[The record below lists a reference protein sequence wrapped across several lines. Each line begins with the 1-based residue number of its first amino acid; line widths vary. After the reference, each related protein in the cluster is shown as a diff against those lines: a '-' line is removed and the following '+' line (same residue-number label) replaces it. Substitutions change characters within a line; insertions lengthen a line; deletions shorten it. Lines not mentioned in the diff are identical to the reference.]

1 MSIRN
6 MFKQFFKKDIQK
18 RISKIDYWK
27 QLEFFELFDDLHLAE
42 QLLNENKLNPSIGF
56 EEFKGQFI
64 EELCEVD
71 GDNVA
76 DFTRIWEWFNPNN
89 KWDVIMGNVGKDLG
103 LRIFYRTDRWKRNQE
118 FLPETIVSLNNEIGV
133 VLKGNDDTDALGLIM
148 WDSPEEKD
156 VEDWRGLFGSFLQIG
171 GKVIEQDYKLKFI
184 NRDGTLKNHVHDS

>member
-1 MSIRN
+1 MSIKN
-6 MFKQFFKKDIQK
+6 IFKRFFKKDIQK
-18 RISKIDYWK
+18 KISKIDYWK
-27 QLEFFELFDDLHLAE
+27 QWEFFELFDDLHLAE

-64 EELCEVD
+64 EELYEVE

-76 DFTRIWEWFNPNN
+76 DFTRIWKWFNPNN
-89 KWDVIMGNVGKDLG
+89 KWDVIMGSIGKDLG

-118 FLPETIVSLNNEIGV
+118 FLPETIVSLNNEIGL
-133 VLKGNDDTDALGLIM
+133 VLKGNDDKDALGLIR
-148 WDSPEEKD
+148 WDTPEEKD

-184 NRDGTLKNHVHDS
+184 NRDGTLKNHVYDS

>member
-18 RISKIDYWK
+18 RISNIDYWK

>member
-1 MSIRN
+1 
-6 MFKQFFKKDIQK
+6 MFRRFFKRDIQN

-27 QLEFFELFDDLHLAE
+27 QWEFFELFDDLHLAE

-56 EEFKGQFI
+56 EEFKGEFI
-64 EELCEVD
+64 EELYEVE
-71 GDNVA
+71 GDNVI

-89 KWDVIMGNVGKDLG
+89 KWDLIMGNVGKDLG

-118 FLPETIVSLNNEIGV
+118 FLPETIVSLNNEIGL
-133 VLKGNDDTDALGLIM
+133 VLKGNDDTDALGLIR
-148 WDSPEEKD
+148 WDTPEEKD
-156 VEDWRGLFGSFLQIG
+156 VEDWRGLFGSFLQTG

>member
-6 MFKQFFKKDIQK
+6 MFKRFFKKDIQK

-27 QLEFFELFDDLHLAE
+27 QWEFFELFDDLHLAE
-42 QLLNENKLNPSIGF
+42 QLLHENKLNPSIGF
-56 EEFKGQFI
+56 EEFKGEFI
-64 EELCEVD
+64 EELYEVE

-89 KWDVIMGNVGKDLG
+89 KWDVMMGNVGKELG

-118 FLPETIVSLNNEIGV
+118 FLPETIVSLNNEIGL
-133 VLKGNDDTDALGLIM
+133 VLKGNDDTDALGLIR
-148 WDSPEEKD
+148 WDTPEEKD
-156 VEDWRGLFGSFLQIG
+156 VEDWRGLFESFLQIG

-184 NRDGTLKNHVHDS
+184 SRDGTLKNHVHDS